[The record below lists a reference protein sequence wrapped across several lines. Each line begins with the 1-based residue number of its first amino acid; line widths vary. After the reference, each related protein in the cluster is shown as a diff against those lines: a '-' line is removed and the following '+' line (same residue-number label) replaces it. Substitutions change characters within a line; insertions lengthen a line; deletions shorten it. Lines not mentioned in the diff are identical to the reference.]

1 MIGRKVAVVTG
12 SYWRSLNNVR
22 DKGKHWNRSYIDD
35 KARRVNF
42 LLCPSCF
49 WCASCFSSKIISTM
63 SSAEDSS
70 SVAKCPFCIKGN
82 VESIPIADD
91 EEYKFD
97 YDVKRGV
104 TMRFFR

>member
-1 MIGRKVAVVTG
+1 MGNKKPFKRGTKELITPVNIGTDH
-12 SYWRSLNNVR
+12 L
-22 DKGKHWNRSYIDD
+22 DD
-35 KARRVNF
+35 NDGRINF

-49 WCASCFSSKIISTM
+49 WCASCLSSQILSTM

-70 SVAKCPFCIKGN
+70 VAKCPSCIKGN

-91 EEYKFD
+91 EEYRFD

-104 TMRFFR
+104 AMRFFR